1 MKTIKFFA
9 TLLMLFVFTTHVNA
23 QFDKKQM
30 KQIEKDVKAME
41 KEGWKVKPGG
51 LSLLDQQIRA
61 KKVQL
66 EEDDE
71 GNALWQIGAASSEG
85 SIYDAARMQAMVL
98 AKTELANAIS
108 ASVTAKYASE
118 ASNKQSG
125 GGSVESMA
133 ETAMKTQQVT
143 VDQKLS
149 NPRILFE
156 AYMTK
161 PNGNVEV
168 NIRLA
173 IKRKVIE
180 DTANE
185 IFEKTKKNF
194 E

>member
-1 MKTIKFFA
+1 MKTIKLFA
-9 TLLMLFVFTTHVNA
+9 TLLMLFVFATNVNA

-30 KQIEKDVKAME
+30 KQIEKEVKAME

-51 LSLLDQQIRA
+51 LSLLDQQIRS

-66 EEDDE
+66 EEDAD
-71 GNALWQIGAASSEG
+71 GNAAWQIGAASSRG
-85 SIYDAARMQAMVL
+85 SVYDAARMQAMVL

-118 ASNKQSG
+118 AANKQLG
-125 GGSVESMA
+125 NGSVESMV
-133 ETAMKTQQVT
+133 ETAMKSQEVT

-149 NPRILFE
+149 NPRVLFE
-156 AYMTK
+156 AYQTL
-161 PNGNVEV
+161 PDGNIEV

-173 IKRKVIE
+173 IKKKLIE
-180 DTANE
+180 DAANE
-185 IFEKTKKNF
+185 IFEKTKQNF

>member
-23 QFDKKQM
+23 QFDKKQT
-30 KQIEKDVKAME
+30 KQIEKEVKAME

-51 LSLLDQQIRA
+51 LSLLDQQIRS

-66 EEDDE
+66 EEDAD
-71 GNALWQIGAASSEG
+71 GNAAWQIGAASSRG
-85 SIYDAARMQAMVL
+85 SVYDAARMQAMVL

-108 ASVTAKYASE
+108 ANVTAKYASE
-118 ASNKQSG
+118 AANKQL
-125 GGSVESMA
+125 GGSVESMV
-133 ETAMKTQQVT
+133 ETAMKSQQVT

-149 NPRILFE
+149 NPRVLFE
-156 AYMTK
+156 AYQTL
-161 PNGNVEV
+161 PDGSVEV

-173 IKRKVIE
+173 IKKKLIE
-180 DTANE
+180 DAANE
-185 IFEKTKKNF
+185 IFEKTKQNF